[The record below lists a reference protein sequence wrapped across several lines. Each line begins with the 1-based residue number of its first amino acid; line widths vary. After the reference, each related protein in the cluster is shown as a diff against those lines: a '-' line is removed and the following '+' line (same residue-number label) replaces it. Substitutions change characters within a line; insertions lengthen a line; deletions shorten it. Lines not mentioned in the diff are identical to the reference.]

1 MSIVKS
7 RAGTYPTLDPSWY
20 GCEPIVVAALEVNLA
35 TICASLPVFWPV
47 LEQSMGW
54 IFVTQEVHVTRE
66 VRRFSTMEDEAE
78 LYVLPPVM
86 PSKKRYSDPF
96 VRWHVDPLREARV
109 TKTTVE
115 TTAPDG
121 GGATHHHRGR
131 SNGGFKK
138 LRKDS
143 KDSLSLLNV

>member
-1 MSIVKS
+1 M
-7 RAGTYPTLDPSWY
+7 
-20 GCEPIVVAALEVNLA
+20 VAALEVNLA

-47 LEQSMGW
+47 IEQSMGW

-78 LYVLPPVM
+78 LYVLPPIM
-86 PSKKRYSDPF
+86 PTKKRYSDPF
-96 VRWHVDPLREARV
+96 VRWHVDPLRDGRV

-115 TTAPDG
+115 TTVPRDTG
-121 GGATHHHRGR
+121 MDHHRGR